1 MKRYTINVHYDAIV
15 PVVVY
20 AESEEQALRLAP
32 GAAETISLDTTDIGD
47 INCCITDTEEI

>member
-32 GAAETISLDTTDIGD
+32 GAAETISLDTADIGD